1 MTKTN
6 KPSVGI
12 IGLGRFGKVLADILS
27 DDFSILAYDPKVDEK
42 IYGVTWAALEEVCRQ
57 PSLFIAVPIR
67 RFKDVIREITTL
79 VPPGITVL
87 DVCSV
92 KVYPVTVMSEHLPR
106 EVGIIG
112 THPLFGPDSIH
123 HPTGHTMV
131 MTNVRTT
138 GEIFTFWQ
146 EYFTKKA
153 ISVLELSPEEHD
165 RKAAR
170 TQGITHFIGR
180 VIREAGIES
189 TDMDTLGFQDLMAV
203 VDQTCHDSWELF
215 MDLQNY
221 NPYTLTVIDNLE
233 KSIAKVRQK
242 IIQRD

>member
-1 MTKTN
+1 MLQNKT
-6 KPSVGI
+6 STVGI

-27 DDFSILAYDPKVDEK
+27 DDFSILAYDPNVSDE
-42 IYGVTWAALEEVCRQ
+42 IYGVTWASLEDVCRQ
-57 PSLFIAVPIR
+57 EAVFIAVPIR
-67 RFKDVIREITTL
+67 RFKEVIREITPY
-79 VPPGITVL
+79 VRPGTTVL

-92 KVYPVTVMSEHLPR
+92 KVYPVTVMKEHLSAD
-106 EVGIIG
+106 VGIIG

-131 MTNVRTT
+131 MTNVRAARKS
-138 GEIFTFWQ
+138 FQFWWN
-146 EYFTKKA
+146 YFAGKSIT
-153 ISVLELSPEEHD
+153 VLELSPEVHD
-165 RKAAR
+165 RQAAR

-180 VIREAGIES
+180 VIREAGIEA
-189 TDMDTLGFQDLMAV
+189 TNMDTLGFKDLMDV
-203 VDQTCHDSWELF
+203 VDQTCNDSWELF

-233 KSIAKVRQK
+233 KSIASVRQK